1 MIQAVAKVLLGP
13 LLLAQGRRVRRTA
26 LKLPEP
32 PGQRQGVVGQGQP
45 LRLLVTGDSAA
56 AGVGAESQDEG
67 LLGKI
72 LSGLTDTFE
81 VEYRLIAKTGAK
93 TPSTIGRLARL
104 DPVAYDVVVTSLGV
118 NDLTSG
124 TSSDEWISDQQHLIN
139 LLRGHFSAQQV
150 IVAGLP
156 PVGHFPLLPQP
167 LRWYLGNKARRFD
180 RALRQLTDDL
190 DCDYIPMD
198 IVKDQSLIAADGFH
212 PGPKVYE
219 MWGREVVS
227 RIMHRHGSIPVSP

>member
-13 LLLAQGRRVRRTA
+13 LLLAQGRHVRRTA

-32 PGQRQGVVGQGQP
+32 PGQRRGVVGQGQP

-124 TSSDEWISDQQHLIN
+124 TSSDEWISDQQQLIN

-156 PVGHFPLLPQP
+156 PVGHFPLLPQR
-167 LRWYLGNKARRFD
+167 LVLGCFEPTMR
-180 RALRQLTDDL
+180 
-190 DCDYIPMD
+190 CW
-198 IVKDQSLIAADGFH
+198 
-212 PGPKVYE
+212 PKVFRQVF
-219 MWGREVVS
+219 W
-227 RIMHRHGSIPVSP
+227 